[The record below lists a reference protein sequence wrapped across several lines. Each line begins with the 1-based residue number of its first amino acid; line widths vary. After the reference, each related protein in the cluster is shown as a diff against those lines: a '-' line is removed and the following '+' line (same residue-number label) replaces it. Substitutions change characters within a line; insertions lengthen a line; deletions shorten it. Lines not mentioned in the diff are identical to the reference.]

1 MHSIIEKIVSWDQQ
15 LFLFLNSFH
24 TPGMD
29 PIMIWISGKYTWIPF
44 YAIILAFIIW
54 HFRKRSLLILLGITL
69 VIVFADQLTSSI
81 MKPLF
86 ERPRPCHEPLLEGL
100 VYLAKGCGGK
110 FGFVSSHAANTF
122 GVAMFLWMS
131 FKKVYRW
138 PSLIFIWAAVVSYS
152 RIYLGVHYPLDIIV
166 GGILGVVIA
175 WLVYKLFEKVIF
187 RNKPYYLS
195 PITK

>member
-122 GVAMFLWMS
+122 GVAMFLWTS

-138 PSLIFIWAAVVSYS
+138 SSLIFIWAAVVSYS